1 MRIAIFHDFFGAI
14 GGGERTALTLAR
26 AWNAPVYTTEVNR
39 ASIQRLG
46 FNDVRLISL
55 GRVAPTAPL
64 KQILASYRFA
74 LAHADADVYVLSGN
88 WASYAARGHHPN
100 VMYCYTP
107 VRAFYDTRESILRRQ
122 PGAVPRGLVRA
133 WTALHRAADRLA
145 WTHVDEV
152 VAISENTRRRIRLY
166 MGRESRVV
174 YPPTEVS
181 RYRFEALDD
190 FWLSVNRLYPEK
202 RLDLQFEVFRR
213 LPRERLVVVG
223 GYAEGDHARD
233 YAARLRPPPNVELL
247 GEVDESELLRLYARC
262 RGLVCTAMDEDF
274 GLTPVEAMAAGKV
287 VLAVDEGGFRES
299 VLPGETGFLL
309 HPDAAAFAETIA
321 SLSTDDL
328 AGRAEACRRRAEMFD
343 VSRFLDGMRDV
354 LQGAIEGRPPP
365 AV

>member
-14 GGGERTALTLAR
+14 GGGERTALTLAL
-26 AWNAPVYTTEVNR
+26 AWNATVYTTEVNR
-39 ASIQRLG
+39 ASIRRLG
-46 FNDVRLISL
+46 FDDVRLISL
-55 GRVAPTAPL
+55 GRVAQTAPL

-74 LAHADADVYVLSGN
+74 LAHADADAYVLSGN
-88 WASYAARGHHPN
+88 WATYAARGHHPN

-122 PGAVPRGLVRA
+122 PSAVPRGLVRA
-133 WTALHRAADRLA
+133 WIALHRAADRLA
-145 WTHVDEV
+145 WMHVDEV

-202 RLDLQFEVFRR
+202 RVDLQFDVFRR

-223 GYAEGDHARD
+223 GYAEGDHARA

-247 GEVDESELLRLYARC
+247 GEVDESELVRLYARC
-262 RGLVCTAMDEDF
+262 RGLVCTSMDEDF

-287 VLAVDEGGFRES
+287 VLAVDEGGFRETI
-299 VLPGETGFLL
+299 VPGETGWLL
-309 HPDAAAFAETIA
+309 PADPGAFASKIA
-321 SLSTDDL
+321 ALRNEDL
-328 AGRAEACRRRAEMFD
+328 ATRAETCRRQALRFD
-343 VSRFLDGMRDV
+343 VRVFIDRMRTI
-354 LQGAIEGRPPP
+354 LEE
-365 AV
+365 AVAR